1 MKYSVL
7 VTAPKSEKEKLVFLK
22 DMIEESL
29 LRIETENVYNARST
43 ISVVWF
49 ALVAELNYNL

>member
-43 ISVVWF
+43 ISVV
-49 ALVAELNYNL
+49 